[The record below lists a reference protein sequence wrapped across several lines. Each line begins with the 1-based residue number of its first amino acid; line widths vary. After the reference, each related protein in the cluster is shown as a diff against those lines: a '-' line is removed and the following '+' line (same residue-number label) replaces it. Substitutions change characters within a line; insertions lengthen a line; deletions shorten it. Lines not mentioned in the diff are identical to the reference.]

1 VLFKRHHLDG
11 IASGAIRCAFRRW
24 KGAHVKPGTELR
36 TAIGLVRVDSVEA
49 VDPKGLT
56 ERDARSAGLDS
67 LAALLDALG
76 VAATSRSA
84 GAKAIY
90 RTGLRFAGADPRIEL
105 RESAD
110 LSAAERTE
118 IGRRLDRLDR
128 ASRHGAWT
136 RETLALIRD
145 HPAVRAADLASRLGR
160 ETLPF
165 KVDVRKLKELGLTE
179 SLEVGYR
186 ISPRGRVVL
195 RSLAKPAVR
204 P

>member
-24 KGAHVKPGTELR
+24 KGARVKAGTELR
-36 TAIGLVRVDSVEA
+36 TAIGLVQVEGVEV

-56 ERDARSAGLDS
+56 ERDARSAGFAS
-67 LAALLDALG
+67 LAALQDSLG
-76 VAATSRSA
+76 VSA
-84 GAKAIY
+84 RTWSGGGEAIY
-90 RTGLRFAGADPRIEL
+90 RIGVRFAGADPRIEL

-118 IGRRLDRLDR
+118 IGGRLERLDR

-136 RETLALIRD
+136 RETLVQIRD
-145 HPAVRAADLASRLGR
+145 HPGVRAADLAARLGR

-165 KVDVRKLKELGLTE
+165 KADVRKLKELGLTE

-195 RSLAKPAVR
+195 RGLAKPAVR
-204 P
+204 S